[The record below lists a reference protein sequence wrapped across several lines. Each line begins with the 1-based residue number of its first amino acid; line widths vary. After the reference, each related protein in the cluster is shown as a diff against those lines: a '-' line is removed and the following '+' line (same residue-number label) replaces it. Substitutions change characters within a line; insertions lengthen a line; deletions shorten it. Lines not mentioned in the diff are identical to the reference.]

1 MEQQACVL
9 ASSLQDTQ
17 IASAKSL
24 PARSRLEVAGWAQ
37 GNKVGNCA
45 PILGQHLFTG
55 LEETQ
60 VSFLDTHPRGL

>member
-24 PARSRLEVAGWAQ
+24 PARSHLEVAGWAQ

-45 PILGQHLFTG
+45 PVLGQRLFTD
-55 LEETQ
+55 L
-60 VSFLDTHPRGL
+60 